1 MTQQSGKTSIQT
13 RNLKD
18 IMVTT
23 TPNLVFELVIFLYI
37 SLIIL
42 SLSILIL
49 PMFTLPCFCFSKP
62 LISTMSPLCS
72 ICPLMKLRGPNFF
85 VRWVDCNTPFPEY
98 VLSCVF
104 SFSIVFF
111 DLLPVLDQFQFQILF
126 SNILDFL

>member
-18 IMVTT
+18 IMVTA
-23 TPNLVFELVIFLYI
+23 TPDLVFELVIFLNI

-42 SLSILIL
+42 SFPTLVLL
-49 PMFTLPCFCFSKP
+49 VFTLTLFCFLRP
-62 LISTMSPLCS
+62 LIPPLSPLCS
-72 ICPLMKLRGPNFF
+72 IYPLSKLRGRNFF

-104 SFSIVFF
+104 SFSIVFSIY
-111 DLLPVLDQFQFQILF
+111 LLYLTYFNFKYRFPIF
-126 SNILDFL
+126 